1 MSNKVFDTI
10 RFIQQLI
17 VPLTIFIT
25 ALSDI
30 FGWEW
35 GIYVVATLAAANTF
49 LGSAIEAWRKSYNN
63 ELKAGE

>member
-1 MSNKVFDTI
+1 MSNKTFDTI

-30 FGWEW
+30 FGFEW
-35 GIYVVATLAAANTF
+35 GIYVVATLAAVNTF
-49 LGSAIEAWRKSYNN
+49 LGSAIEALRKLYNSLN
-63 ELKAGE
+63 A

>member
-1 MSNKVFDTI
+1 MSNKTFDTI

-30 FGWEW
+30 FGFEW
-35 GIYVVATLAAANTF
+35 GIYVVATLAAVNTF
-49 LGSAIEAWRKSYNN
+49 LGSAIEALRKLYNS
-63 ELKAGE
+63 LAA